1 MCKMG
6 IKTGSR
12 IYRSDAEKLRIIQ
25 EVRSGKLSKE
35 GAQRKY
41 GIKGHSAI
49 TNWMRSFG
57 IKEPLKASVYMPES
71 NQDQENTEDL
81 SARVKELEEALKLAE
96 LKSEAYSKMIDIAE
110 EKFSLKI
117 RKKLSTKQSKP

>member
-1 MCKMG
+1 MR

-12 IYRSDAEKLRIIQ
+12 IHRSDSEKLRIIQ
-25 EVRSGKLSKE
+25 EVLSGKLSKE
-35 GAQRKY
+35 AAQRKY

-57 IKEPLKASVYMPES
+57 IKEPLSHKIYVKEEKPGDSKEA
-71 NQDQENTEDL
+71 L
-81 SARVKELEEALKLAE
+81 AARIKELEEALKLAE

-110 EKFSLKI
+110 DKFSVKI
-117 RKKLSTKQSKP
+117 RKKLPTKQSKL

>member
-1 MCKMG
+1 MR

-12 IYRSDAEKLRIIQ
+12 IYRSDSEKLRIIQ
-25 EVRSGKLSKE
+25 EVLSGKLSKE
-35 GAQRKY
+35 AAQRKY
-41 GIKGHSAI
+41 GIRGHSAI

-57 IKEPLKASVYMPES
+57 MKEPLKARVYMSKP
-71 NQDQENTEDL
+71 NKKQEHPEDL
-81 SARVKELEEALKLAE
+81 SARIKELEEALKLAE

-117 RKKLSTKQSKP
+117 RKKLSTKQSKS

>member
-1 MCKMG
+1 MK

-12 IYRSDAEKLRIIQ
+12 TYRSDAEKLRIIQ

-35 GAQRKY
+35 SAQRKY

-57 IKEPLKASVYMPES
+57 IKEPLKARVYMEEEKQ
-71 NQDQENTEDL
+71 NDQSKEEL
-81 SARVKELEEALKLAE
+81 AARVKELEEALKWAE

-110 EKFSLKI
+110 EKFSVKI
-117 RKKLSTKQSKP
+117 RKKLSTKRSKP

>member
-1 MCKMG
+1 MG

-12 IYRSDAEKLRIIQ
+12 TYRSDSEKLRIIQ

-35 GAQRKY
+35 AAQRKY

-49 TNWMRSFG
+49 TNWMRSFRR
-57 IKEPLKASVYMPES
+57 KESLKASNFMSEL
-71 NQDQENTEDL
+71 NQEKEDAEDL
-81 SARVKELEEALKLAE
+81 SARVKELEEALRLAE
-96 LKSEAYSKMIDIAE
+96 IKSEAYSKMIDLAE